1 MIKIYCKNG
10 GKIEQVLSEF
20 KATNEEIIFWF
31 SDGSFFTQENP
42 LPSLVHKV
50 NNVLTNSLE
59 RMKNAEVYLVDGN
72 IVFNNIKNAK
82 KEIKSPVNVAK
93 DLTKKFAS
101 DTVKLTP
108 ADGNRVQKGVLLSDP
123 SAKKRAAE
131 SEVENSTQETTKKK
145 ATK

>member
-10 GKIEQVLSEF
+10 GKIEQVLTEF
-20 KATNEEIIFWF
+20 KATNEEIVFWF
-31 SDGSFFTQENP
+31 SDESFFTHENP
-42 LPSLVHKV
+42 LPSLVRKI
-50 NNVLTNSLE
+50 NGLNSALE

-72 IVFNNIKNAK
+72 IVFNNVKNAK

-145 ATK
+145 TTK